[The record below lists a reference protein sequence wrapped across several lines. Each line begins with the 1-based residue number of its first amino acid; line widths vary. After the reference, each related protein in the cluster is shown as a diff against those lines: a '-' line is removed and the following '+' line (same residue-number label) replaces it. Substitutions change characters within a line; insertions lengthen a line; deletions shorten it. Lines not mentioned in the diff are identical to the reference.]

1 MKQEQ
6 GEEMQ
11 VDEGISEKIKVVALK
26 KERRMNKQ
34 IKSPTRT
41 RQQLKES
48 NGQCN
53 RPEHQGKQKVS
64 LRNEEMRDAEME
76 DQDQKR
82 NRITKMSVCD
92 AGKEV
97 GVEASPTWSPKST

>member
-26 KERRMNKQ
+26 KGRRMNKQ

-41 RQQLKES
+41 RQPLKEL
-48 NGQCN
+48 NGQCH
-53 RPEHQGKQKVS
+53 RPEHQWKQKVS

-82 NRITKMSVCD
+82 NRIIKMSVCD
-92 AGKEV
+92 AGEEV
-97 GVEASPTWSPKST
+97 GVEASPTWSPKSA